1 MAINTLEKNSE
12 KFMEDQLLKAQ
23 NLTKEALQEISQQI
37 KAGMT
42 EKEALSITDSTFKLY
57 GFEKYWHAPKIRFG
71 VNTLKTFSEA
81 SEPGVILQENDIYFL
96 DFGPVFFGHE
106 ADFGETFVI
115 GQSPELLNLK
125 TTANNLF
132 HQLKQTWKEKK
143 ISGIDL
149 YKLAVK
155 ETEKLGY
162 TFNLDG
168 GSGHRIGDFPHH
180 VHFRGDLAEV
190 DFVPYQNRWI
200 LEVQIYDAKLNRGA
214 FVEDI
219 L

>member
-12 KFMEDQLLKAQ
+12 NFIEAKLLKAQ
-23 NLTKEALQEISQQI
+23 SLTKEALHEISQQI
-37 KAGMT
+37 TAGMT
-42 EKEALSITDSTFKLY
+42 EKEALYITDSTFKLY

-71 VNTLKTFSEA
+71 PNTVKTFSET

-96 DFGPVFFGHE
+96 DFGPVFLGHE
-106 ADFGETFVI
+106 ADFGETFVV
-115 GQSPELLNLK
+115 GNNPELLKLK

-132 HQLKQTWKEKK
+132 DQLRKSWKEKK

-149 YKLAVK
+149 YKMAV
-155 ETEKLGY
+155 EQTEKLGY
-162 TFNLDG
+162 KFNLDG